1 MKINSKDHS
10 SRATSN
16 ITSNSLLAS
25 MNTMANITANATGNA
40 LQAVVNTLASNTLN
54 ATVKPL
60 LMNTLANITANTTQS
75 TYIPTNTLLNM
86 TANSTESSVLAST
99 LANVTNSTSTAVLMT
114 LATFSSNS
122 TPSTSFVKT
131 MADFTTSNV
140 SDTSFQATVNTLF
153 NVTNGTGIHGG
164 MGAFNPTVSNV
175 IAAIFTG
182 ILIIL
187 TLGGNSIVC
196 ASFYTFHDLRTICNY
211 FIISL
216 SVADILVSLFAMPFW
231 LVVQLNSNAWNYNP
245 TLKAFWDCMDILCG
259 TASIMN
265 LTAVSFDRQLAI
277 TSPFSYPKILTRRRA
292 ILLICCVW
300 LYATGMACAR
310 LIEWPFPS
318 YLHFV
323 ATFSFFLPLSIMLVM
338 YTRIYLIARYHAR
351 RIGKNYANDIK
362 AAKTIAVVIGVFT
375 CCWCPFFV
383 VVLLYAYNGRGYR
396 MPFQIYNLTKWL
408 EYLNSCLNPII
419 YTCLNRTYRRAFR
432 KLFTRCRKKIRRE
445 SECSSASTWHNTDQR
460 QSVSHVSGY
469 PSNFKTRTYLAN
481 GRNAM
486 LPTVDEGTDV

>member
-1 MKINSKDHS
+1 MTINSTEYS

-16 ITSNSLLAS
+16 ITSNSLLTS
-25 MNTMANITANATGNA
+25 TNNMVNITVNATGNA
-40 LQAVVNTLASNTLN
+40 LQVVNTLASNTLN
-54 ATVKPL
+54 TTMKPL
-60 LMNTLANITANTTQS
+60 LINTLANITANTTQS
-75 TYIPTNTLLNM
+75 NLLTNSLINM
-86 TANSTESSVLAST
+86 TANATEGSVLTST
-99 LANVTNSTSTAVLMT
+99 LASVTNSTASTVLRT
-114 LATFSSNS
+114 LATVSSNS
-122 TPSTSFVKT
+122 TQSSSFVKT
-131 MADFTTSNV
+131 MADLTTANA
-140 SDTSFQATVNTLF
+140 SDMSFQATVDTLV
-153 NVTNGTGIHGG
+153 NVTNGTGLFNGG
-164 MGAFNPTVSNV
+164 FDGFNPSVSNV
-175 IAAIFTG
+175 IAAVFTG

-187 TLGGNSIVC
+187 TLGGNFIVC

-216 SVADILVSLFAMPFW
+216 SVSDILVALFAMPIW
-231 LVVQLNSNAWNYNP
+231 LVVQLNGHRWNYNP
-245 TLKAFWDCMDILCG
+245 SLKAFWDCMDILCG

-300 LYATGMACAR
+300 FYATGMACAR

-323 ATFSFFLPLSIMLVM
+323 ATFSFFLPLAIMLVM

-375 CCWCPFFV
+375 CCWFPFFV
-383 VVLLYAYNGRGYR
+383 VVLLYAYRGWGYR

-408 EYLNSCLNPII
+408 EYLNSGLNPII
-419 YTCLNRTYRRAFR
+419 YTCLNRTYRRAFK

-481 GRNAM
+481 GKSPM